1 MEKAKC
7 IKEDFFEL
15 ELPFLIYARSLVT
28 MTLKI
33 GNTNY
38 DRRLLKLES
47 VAPTPGRG
55 HDSAPPLFIAAC
67 IDS

>member
-28 MTLKI
+28 LTLKM
-33 GNTNY
+33 GT
-38 DRRLLKLES
+38 
-47 VAPTPGRG
+47 PTMTG
-55 HDSAPPLFIAAC
+55 DY
-67 IDS
+67 